1 MQVRIQDV
9 QARRARGPVEV
20 ALREVG
26 RGLVAGAGDEQLGH
40 GDAVVMLQRIEPLE
54 AVGAGDREDRG
65 DVVAPGG
72 DLDQA
77 GAAHARAARVD
88 AARPVG
94 DGVVERRH
102 PLAPAVLRGF
112 ALGIVLRVAAGL
124 AVAAEVPDQHR
135 VAALRESLDHRVPVA
150 TAAGE
155 LVPQQ
160 HPLLAA
166 AAQLHLDLHAV
177 ARLPG
182 EDRGVGPALTL
193 PGAGG
198 GVVSG
203 VAAAGRPNQ
212 EQRRQ
217 QCQQQRRQQCRQEAA
232 RRTSTAGSR
241 HRAPPRVA
249 GRRVGRAPA
258 GAVNSR
264 TPALVTPGDS
274 ASRRAGTAGS
284 IASGGFA

>member
-1 MQVRIQDV
+1 MQVRIQNV
-9 QARRARGPVEV
+9 QARRTRGPVEV

-26 RGLVAGAGDEQLGH
+26 RGLVAGADDEQLGH
-40 GDAVVMLQRIEPLE
+40 GDAVVVLQRVEPLE

-65 DVVAPGG
+65 DVVAVGG
-72 DLDQA
+72 NLDQA

-102 PLAPAVLRGF
+102 PLAPDVLRGF
-112 ALGIVLRVAAGL
+112 TLRVVFGVTAGL

-135 VAALRESLDHRVPVA
+135 VAALRESLDQLVPVA

-155 LVPQQ
+155 LVSQQ

-166 AAQLHLDLHAV
+166 AAQLRLDLHAV

-182 EDRGVGPALTL
+182 EDRGVGTALTL

-203 VAAAGRPNQ
+203 VAAAGRPD
-212 EQRRQ
+212 
-217 QCQQQRRQQCRQEAA
+217 QQQRQSAVSVSSAVSSAGSAA
-232 RRTSTAGSR
+232 RA
-241 HRAPPRVA
+241 
-249 GRRVGRAPA
+249 
-258 GAVNSR
+258 
-264 TPALVTPGDS
+264 
-274 ASRRAGTAGS
+274 RRAGLRPLARD
-284 IASGGFA
+284 IALLLAWPAIGWAERRRARQ